1 MNTNI
6 AIKLSSGLLFGTLL
20 TACVEDT
27 GSATSSPNRANQD
40 CLAAVAQTTGNSEVR
55 ILSSEPREAN
65 ILVIVGVGPDEAP
78 WQCITY
84 GDGTTEGIMSL
95 TNEGSL

>member
-1 MNTNI
+1 M
-6 AIKLSSGLLFGTLL
+6 L

-27 GSATSSPNRANQD
+27 GYSSSAPSRANQD
-40 CLAAVAQTTGNSEVR
+40 CLTAVAQTTGNSQVR
-55 ILSSEPREAN
+55 VLSSEAREAN
-65 ILVIVGVGPDEAP
+65 IRVIVGVGPDAVP

-84 GDGTTEGIMSL
+84 GDGTTAGIMSL